1 MIFLFLRIMI
11 CSLNKIE
18 NLIQSSKEGFHELEA
33 IILVFRSLSS
43 CMMYFINWENEV
55 EILHLC
61 LLTKSKLSDGG

>member
-18 NLIQSSKEGFHELEA
+18 NVIQSSKEGFHELEA

>member
-1 MIFLFLRIMI
+1 MI

-18 NLIQSSKEGFHELEA
+18 NVIQSSKEGFHELEA